1 MNKKK
6 KVANKKHYK
15 TRVRLKTLRD
25 LSLKKTKKKPAKVLV
40 PKEEGLVDNKEQNST
55 KPDKESTKKKPV
67 AKKPA
72 KKKPAAKKPAKKKP
86 ATKK

>member
-25 LSLKKTKKKPAKVLV
+25 LSLKKIKKKPTKVLV
-40 PKEEGLVDNKEQNST
+40 PKEEAVVDNKEQNSV
-55 KPDKESTKKKPV
+55 KPEKKSTQ
-67 AKKPA
+67 
-72 KKKPAAKKPAKKKP
+72 KKPAAKKPAKKKP